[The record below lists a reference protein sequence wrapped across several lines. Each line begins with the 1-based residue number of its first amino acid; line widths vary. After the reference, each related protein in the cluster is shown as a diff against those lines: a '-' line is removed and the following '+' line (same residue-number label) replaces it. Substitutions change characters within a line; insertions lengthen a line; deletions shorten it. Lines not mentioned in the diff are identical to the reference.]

1 MGTFSNVQYKTTINS
16 IVEGY
21 KNKLD
26 NPHYIFTDKKPT
38 LVTYYNINTSCSTL
52 DHGTRTAYEYVGN
65 DSPIKY
71 NKILD
76 MYLYGIERIAINL
89 DMGEYGLESDSI
101 EGEAYI
107 LPNTIIPMA
116 QDYFYI
122 DYIDTKKTRLL
133 FKVTSVTH
141 DTVENCA
148 NFYKIT
154 YKLSYIDKDKTCDIE
169 KQVVETY
176 RLVINNLGTN
186 LNTVIKNTDY
196 DLITDLENILDRL
209 KEYYK
214 SLFFKDK
221 VQTFVFEYDD
231 DYFYDP
237 FMIEFIR
244 RNGILSG
251 MEKYLH
257 VSHQTSLENTFFL
270 DYDRTFFRA
279 IELKDSNSMN
289 AFIAYAKR
297 NISKFT
303 LMYHRPETYFI
314 MQYYNDMGP
323 LAFQI
328 NPLPV
333 GYEEYIKNNKYYE
346 GDFEYL
352 NIITK
357 YFNGDTIDTNVI
369 DILNKTKFFP
379 CIHIFYAIPII
390 IFVLQN
396 SINSIMSDKNNI

>member
-1 MGTFSNVQYKTTINS
+1 MGTFSNVQYKNTINS

-38 LVTYYNINTSCSTL
+38 LVTYYNINTSKSTL
-52 DHGTRTAYEYVGN
+52 DQGTQTAYEYTGGN
-65 DSPIKY
+65 SPIRY
-71 NKILD
+71 NKVLD
-76 MYLYGIERIAINL
+76 MYLYGLERITMSL
-89 DMGEYGLESDSI
+89 EHGEFGLETDAI
-101 EGEAYI
+101 EGEAYV

-122 DYIDTKKTRLL
+122 NYIDTKKTKLL
-133 FKVTSVTH
+133 FKITSVTH
-141 DTVENCA
+141 DTVENGA
-148 NFYKIT
+148 NFYKVAYRLSTIT
-154 YKLSYIDKDKTCDIE
+154 EENVCEIE
-169 KQVVETY
+169 NQVIETY
-176 RLVINNLGTN
+176 RLIVNNLGTN

-196 DLITDLENILDRL
+196 ELVVDIEEILDRL

-221 VQTFVFEYDD
+221 IQTFVFKYDD

-237 FMIEFIR
+237 YMIEFIR
-244 RNGILSG
+244 RNGVLSG
-251 MEKYLH
+251 MSKYIH

-279 IELKDSNSMN
+279 IETKSKKDMN
-289 AFIAYAKR
+289 TFIAYAKR
-297 NISKFT
+297 NTSKFT
-303 LMYHRPETYFI
+303 LMYHRPESYFI

-323 LAFQI
+323 LAFQV

-333 GYEEYIKNNKYYE
+333 GYEEYLKNNKYYGE
-346 GDFEYL
+346 DFEYL

-357 YFNGDTIDTNVI
+357 YFNGDTIDTNVL
-369 DILNKTKFFP
+369 DILNRTKFLP

-390 IFVLQN
+390 IYALQN